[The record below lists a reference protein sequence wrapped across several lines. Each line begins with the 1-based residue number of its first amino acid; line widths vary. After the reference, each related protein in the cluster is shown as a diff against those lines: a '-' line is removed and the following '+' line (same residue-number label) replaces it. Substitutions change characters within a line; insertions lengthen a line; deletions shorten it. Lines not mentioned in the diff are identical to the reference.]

1 VQDDPRCLPNVPIVE
16 LNDPVVITT
25 EAEVAEHFEK
35 PEVFWRG
42 WSSVEKFG
50 DLRLLVRAEDATTST
65 ELLRAV
71 QDQQWDML
79 RATKPG
85 QQKNPMVTPAKP
97 EDAAV
102 FEAGSP
108 RLEAVGYL
116 PDTKTVEMSYAR
128 PAGEHIRGWEI
139 QRLIAIL
146 DDEAL
151 PDGRPVEVVRVVFMD
166 EAAAQVEKR
175 ALLEYGIQVFYMND
189 RAEAV
194 PLER

>member
-1 VQDDPRCLPNVPIVE
+1 LPHVPIVRVS
-16 LNDPVVITT
+16 DPVVITT
-25 EAEVAEHFEK
+25 EAKVAEHFER

-42 WSSVEKFG
+42 WSSVEEFG
-50 DLRLLVRAEDATTST
+50 DLRLLVRAEDALTST
-65 ELLRAV
+65 ELLRAI
-71 QDQQWDML
+71 QDQQWDLL

-85 QQKNPMVTPAKP
+85 QQTRHMVSPAKP

-116 PDTKTVEMSYAR
+116 PETKTVEMSYAR

-139 QRLIAIL
+139 QRLIAML
-146 DDEAL
+146 DEQAL

-166 EAAAQVEKR
+166 EAAAQIEKR
-175 ALLEYGIQVFYMND
+175 ALLEYGIKVFYMND
-189 RAEAV
+189 RAETV
-194 PLER
+194 PLDR